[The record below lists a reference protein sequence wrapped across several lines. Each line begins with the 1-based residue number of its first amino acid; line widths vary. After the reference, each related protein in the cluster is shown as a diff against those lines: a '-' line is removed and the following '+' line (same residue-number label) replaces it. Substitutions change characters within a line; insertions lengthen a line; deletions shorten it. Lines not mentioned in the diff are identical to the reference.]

1 MIRRPPRSTRT
12 DTLFP
17 YTTLFR
23 SRERVASA
31 APAEVRLPGGRS
43 ITAARV
49 EAASGPQITLVV
61 GLVCVVFGLSV
72 VWRGEASETAAGFWP
87 PAGAAL
93 VAMLLVPVR
102 RWGWVVAGIL
112 VPTAVGL
119 VPGFMPLRDRTSP
132 RLNSSTNAHL
142 VCRLLL

>member
-1 MIRRPPRSTRT
+1 MGPRT
-12 DTLFP
+12 
-17 YTTLFR
+17 
-23 SRERVASA
+23 SR
-31 APAEVRLPGGRS
+31 
-43 ITAARV
+43 
-49 EAASGPQITLVV
+49 VV
-61 GLVCVVFGLSV
+61 GRRGWVFGLGV

-119 VPGFMPLRDRTSP
+119 VLGFMPLRAGLIWGLGQSVEPAVAALILR
-132 RLNSSTNAHL
+132 HL
-142 VCRLLL
+142 GTRPERERVV